1 MLLTWLQWKRI
12 WKCISG
18 PHFTTVYFNSVEHAP
33 FHRNKCCTENQM
45 WMNLNLK
52 TVYCLS
58 YVQLS
63 IIPVR
68 THIPNRHTA
77 LLMGTETP
85 PICCSCFLFI
95 VDSQSEFKLAQ
106 RKCALK
112 REQNFSQTKDELRGP
127 KALQQEPKEARN
139 LDLNTVLAVLYNRSR
154 WNICCPYPSGQQM
167 FHQRSI
173 IQLCQDK
180 NLIFGWQLNH

>member
-1 MLLTWLQWKRI
+1 MHSATVSWTSRGWRGTRAVMFLSSSSWAPTWRGKMLLTWLQWKRI

-18 PHFTTVYFNSVEHAP
+18 PHFTTIYFNSVEHAP
-33 FHRNKCCTENQM
+33 FYRNKSCTENQM

-58 YVQLS
+58 YIQLS
-63 IIPVR
+63 IISVR
-68 THIPNRHTA
+68 LDYGWTE
-77 LLMGTETP
+77 GTQSTSAGTKRSQKVW
-85 PICCSCFLFI
+85 IWTQFWLFYI
-95 VDSQSEFKLAQ
+95 TDQEYQIDSW
-106 RKCALK
+106 
-112 REQNFSQTKDELRGP
+112 
-127 KALQQEPKEARN
+127 
-139 LDLNTVLAVLYNRSR
+139 

-167 FHQRSI
+167 FHQQSI